1 MLRLWIALCAL
12 SSSAISANAA
22 EPAQSANAPIP
33 VGIAVAD
40 ITPDYPVRLN
50 GFGFRREESAGVRQ
64 HIFAKALAI
73 GSDADGP
80 AVLITVDT
88 LGIPDAVAERV
99 RDVLQ
104 KQAGIR
110 RDRLAITASHTH
122 TAPMVNHVSPTLFGT
137 PIPPEHQAHIDQHSE
152 DLFAKLVE
160 VSLAALKDRQPSQ
173 LSWSLGQVGFA
184 KNRRTKEGPVD
195 HDLPLLAARDIYGRL
210 RAVYVNYA
218 CHCVCLSDNRI
229 SGDWAGYAME
239 QIERQN
245 PKCVALV
252 SVGCGADANPLEGVV
267 GDKWEVADRHGLE
280 IAAEVNRLLQGPLTP
295 VTGPLVSQ
303 WERIDL
309 AFAPHPTREEW
320 EQRAELQNAV
330 GHHARTQLARLDRG
344 ESLLTKVSYP
354 IQTWSFGD
362 SLAMVFLPGE
372 VVVDYS
378 KRLKKELDGR
388 RLWVNAY
395 ANACPGYVPS
405 ERILTEGGYEGGGAM
420 VYYDLPGPYAP
431 GLEQPIVSTVRKQLD
446 ATFAPPV
453 ETSRTQGIPPR
464 TPAQS
469 IAALRLRDGYVAE
482 LAAAEP
488 LVASPVA
495 VDFGPDGRLWVAEM
509 YDYPA
514 GADGQFSPGGRVR
527 VLHDSDRD
535 GRFDRAQVFLEGIPF
550 PTGVT
555 VWRDGVLI
563 CAAPDILFARDTDG
577 DDRADDV
584 QRLFSGF
591 ATHNYQARVNS
602 LEYGLD
608 GWVYG
613 SSGLFGGEIT
623 CHKTGNVVS
632 LGRRDFRIDP
642 DRGVIEPA
650 IGATQQ
656 GRVRNDWGDWFGCN
670 NGQFVLHYP
679 MEEAA
684 LRRNPRFQPPA
695 MAVSVPSGG
704 DAGQVFPI
712 SETIRF
718 KLSGPAGR
726 ATAACGLGIYRDD
739 LLGSGV
745 SGNSFTCEPVNNLV
759 HRRVLSPNGV
769 VFQGL
774 RAPGEEQAEFVA
786 STDPWFRPVQA
797 RTGPDGAL
805 WIVDMYR
812 FVIEHPIWIPPE
824 TLAELDPRAG
834 ADRGRLYRILPR
846 GGTPREWL
854 RLAELD
860 GPGLVAA
867 LDSPNGWQRDMAQQL
882 LVWNQE
888 TGVADD
894 LAALVR
900 NADRPVVRMQ
910 ALCVLELLG
919 ELQTDLL
926 AQTLTD
932 GHPGVRR
939 QAVRIAAG
947 RLKKEDSLLDVVLG
961 RASDPD
967 RQVQL
972 QVAYSLG
979 DSNDPRAAV
988 ALARLARQHA
998 GDSYLVAG
1006 VLSSLTAES
1015 AAAVYQAAL
1024 TQPGET
1030 PATLRK
1036 ALLAQVAALSPP
1048 AALGPVIAGIC
1059 RPVAPERQADQFRS
1073 LSEVL
1078 PILARQSRS
1087 VEDLLPEADRGHWES
1102 VVSAARSTV
1111 ASASAA
1117 ESLRLAA
1124 MGLVAVLPG
1133 GHADDIELLGQLLS
1147 PQTPGGLQQAAIAG
1161 LSRRSG
1167 DEVAHVLLAHWGAL
1181 SPDRRGEIL
1190 GVLLSRPAWTGQL
1203 LTAIDEQAVQA
1214 GELETAVRQRLLE
1227 HPTVALRERAAKLL
1241 TLPGSADRKELI
1253 QRYLAEATDAGNPQ
1267 QGRELFA
1274 KRCATCHRLQDVGQ
1288 TIGPDLSPY
1297 STKPFSALVTAV
1309 LDPNQAV
1316 DPRYHNYAIS
1326 LDDGRVLSGMI
1337 QEEAAAGFKVASA
1350 DGKFHSVLRTEVE
1363 ELKNSARSLM
1373 PEGFE
1378 KDVSPAALADLQAW
1392 LTSLQSPPKSLPGNQ
1407 PTVVKSG
1414 ADGVVVLTAAKA
1426 AIYGDQI
1433 TFENEFGNIGY
1444 WHSPQD
1450 HVIWTCEIPQ
1460 AGEFDVWVDAA
1471 CDATVAGNLLG
1482 LSVGD
1487 ATLTQKVASTGGW
1500 NQYRLSK
1507 LGRVTLPA
1515 GMHQVRVQPAGG
1527 GLDGALMDLRMVALT
1542 PPGKHPPSAGGALAA
1557 APVIPGDPASMAR
1570 FLIDDA
1576 HPREQREKLI
1586 ADFPQHSAAM
1596 IAVMG
1601 ATMEPGTPE
1610 EYRRIPWIWRIAI
1623 AAGKRN
1629 QDAELLGILKVTLP
1643 RDGEPL
1649 RDWQAVVIG
1658 GGLINGISML
1668 NVWPGDRFAK
1678 LLAGEDVL
1686 RARWQ
1691 RSLELSLVMAD
1702 NEKVPTGTRYDA
1714 LRMLP
1719 LLGWERAQA
1728 SLTKYAKKGTHAEL
1742 QMGSVS
1748 GSIDVP
1754 AAEATA
1760 LLVGLLSH
1768 APQQNRELALD
1779 GLLRTP
1785 DRCLALLEAV
1795 KAGTL
1800 PREQLGDKRIAA
1812 LRQHAEAAVREAA
1825 AKALP

>member
-1 MLRLWIALCAL
+1 MLRMWIALYATCTL
-12 SSSAISANAA
+12 TPLLEAA
-22 EPAQSANAPIP
+22 EPAGTAVP
-33 VGIAVAD
+33 VGVAVVD
-40 ITPDYPVRLN
+40 ITPDYPIRLN
-50 GFGFRREESAGVRQ
+50 GFGFRREESDGVRQ

-88 LGIPDAVAERV
+88 LGIPDAVAERLS
-99 RDVLQ
+99 DVLQ
-104 KQAGIR
+104 KEAGIR
-110 RDRLAITASHTH
+110 RDRLAVTATHTH
-122 TAPMVNHVSPTLFGT
+122 TAPMINRLSPTLFGV
-137 PIPPEHQAHIDQHSE
+137 PIPLEHQSNITLYSD
-152 DLFAKLVE
+152 DFFNKLIE

-173 LSWSLGQVGFA
+173 LSWGLGQVTFA
-184 KNRRTKEGPVD
+184 RNRRTKDGPVD
-195 HDLPLLAARDIYGRL
+195 HDLPLLAVRDIYGRL

-295 VTGPLVSQ
+295 VTGPLTTQ

-320 EQRAELQNAV
+320 EQRAELQTAI

-344 ESLLTKVSYP
+344 EALLTKVSYP

-431 GLEQPIVSTVRKQLD
+431 GLEQPIVSAVRKQLD
-446 ATFAPPV
+446 PAFAPPA
-453 ETSRTQGIPPR
+453 EASRTQGIPPR

-488 LVASPVA
+488 LVVSPVA

-527 VLHDSDRD
+527 VLHDDDRD

-555 VWRDGVLI
+555 VWRDGVLV

-584 QRLFSGF
+584 QKLFSGF

-613 SSGLFGGEIT
+613 SCGLFGGEIT
-623 CHKTGNVVS
+623 CHKTGDVVS

-670 NGQFVLHYP
+670 NSQFALHYP
-679 MEEAA
+679 MDEAA
-684 LRRNPRFQPPA
+684 LRRNPHFQPPA
-695 MAVSVPSGG
+695 MAVSVPTGG
-704 DAGQVFPI
+704 DAGQVFPV

-759 HRRVLSPNGV
+759 HRRVLSPKGV
-769 VFQGL
+769 VFQGT
-774 RAPGEEQAEFVA
+774 RAPGEELAEFVA

-805 WIVDMYR
+805 WLVDMYR

-834 ADRGRLYRILPR
+834 ADHGRLYRIVPR
-846 GGTPREWL
+846 GESPREWL

-888 TGVADD
+888 GGVADD
-894 LAALVR
+894 LAALVG

-910 ALCVLELLG
+910 ALCVLERLG
-919 ELQTDLL
+919 ELPAELL
-926 AQTLTD
+926 TQTLTD

-939 QAVRIAAG
+939 QAVRIAAS
-947 RLKKEDSLLDVVLG
+947 RLKEHGPLLDAVLG

-967 RQVQL
+967 PQVQL
-972 QVAYSLG
+972 QAAYALG
-979 DSNDPRAAV
+979 GSDDPRAAV
-988 ALARLARQHA
+988 ALARLALQHSQ
-998 GDSYLVAG
+998 DPYLVAG
-1006 VLSSLTAES
+1006 ALSSLTAES
-1015 AAAVYQAAL
+1015 AASVYQSVLKLSADTPAAL
-1024 TQPGET
+1024 
-1030 PATLRK
+1030 RK
-1036 ALLAQVAALSPP
+1036 SLLAQVAALSPP
-1048 AALGPVIAGIC
+1048 AALGPVIADIC

-1073 LSEVL
+1073 LAEVL

-1087 VEDLLPEADRGHWES
+1087 VAELLPDASREHWES

-1111 ASASAA
+1111 TDAGAA

-1124 MGLVAVLPG
+1124 IGLVSVLPG
-1133 GHADDIELLGQLLS
+1133 GSAEDTERLGQLLS
-1147 PQTPGGLQQAAIAG
+1147 PQSPGKLQQAAIEG
-1161 LSRRSG
+1161 LSRQSG
-1167 DEVAHVLLAHWGAL
+1167 DAVAHVLLAHWGEL
-1181 SPDRRGEIL
+1181 SPTRRGEVL
-1190 GVLLSRPAWTGQL
+1190 GVLLGRPAWTGHL
-1203 LTAIDEQAVQA
+1203 LTAIEGQAIQA

-1241 TLPGSADRKELI
+1241 TLPGSMDRKELI
-1253 QRYLAEATDAGNPQ
+1253 QRYLAEATDAGDSQ
-1267 QGRELFA
+1267 QGRELFS
-1274 KRCATCHRLQDVGQ
+1274 KRCATCHRLQDLGQ
-1288 TIGPDLSPY
+1288 AIGPDLSPY

-1326 LDDGRVLSGMI
+1326 LDDGRVLTGMI
-1337 QEEAAAGFKVASA
+1337 QEEAAAGFKVAAA
-1350 DGKFHSVLRTEVE
+1350 DGKIFSVLRAEVE
-1363 ELKNSARSLM
+1363 ELKNSGRSLM

-1378 KDVSPAALADLQAW
+1378 KDLSPAALADLQAW
-1392 LTSLQSPPKSLPGNQ
+1392 LSSLQTPPKSLPGNQ
-1407 PTVVKSG
+1407 PAAVAAG
-1414 ADGVVVLTAAKA
+1414 ADGIVVLTASKA

-1433 TFENEFGNIGY
+1433 TYEKEFGNIGY
-1444 WHSPQD
+1444 WHSPRD

-1460 AGEFDVWVDAA
+1460 AGEFDVWVDGA
-1471 CDATVAGNLLG
+1471 CDATAAGNLLG

-1500 NQYRLSK
+1500 NQYRLVK

-1515 GMHQVRVQPAGG
+1515 GTHRVRVQPADHQ
-1527 GLDGALMDLRMVALT
+1527 LDGALLDLRMVALT
-1542 PPGKHPPSAGGALAA
+1542 PPGKRPPGAGGALAA

-1576 HPREQREKLI
+1576 HPREQREKLV
-1586 ADFPQHSAAM
+1586 ADYPQHSAAM

-1610 EYRRIPWIWRIAI
+1610 EYRRIPWVWRVAI

-1629 QDAELLGILKVTLP
+1629 QDAELLGILKVALP
-1643 RDGEPL
+1643 REGEPL

-1658 GGLINGISML
+1658 GGLINGVSQL
-1668 NVWPGDRFAK
+1668 NVWPGERFAK
-1678 LLAGEDVL
+1678 LLASEDVL
-1686 RARWQ
+1686 RARWL
-1691 RSLELSLVMAD
+1691 RSLELSLAMAD

-1728 SLTKYAKKGTHAEL
+1728 SLTKYAAKGTHAEL
-1742 QMGSVS
+1742 QMGAVS

-1754 AAEATA
+1754 APEATT
-1760 LLVGLLSH
+1760 LLAGVLPH
-1768 APQQNRELALD
+1768 APGQNRELALD
-1779 GLLRTP
+1779 GLLRSP
-1785 DRCLALLEAV
+1785 ERCLALLEAV

-1800 PREQLGDKRIAA
+1800 TREQLGDKRIDA
-1812 LRQHAEAAVREAA
+1812 LRQHADQKVRDTA
-1825 AKALP
+1825 AKVLP

>member
-1 MLRLWIALCAL
+1 MLRLWGACSALCVWVGAIT
-12 SSSAISANAA
+12 SSAMIRAA
-22 EPAQSANAPIP
+22 EAQIP
-33 VGIAVAD
+33 VGVAVVD

-64 HIFAKALAI
+64 PISARALAI
-73 GSDADGP
+73 GGDEDGP
-80 AVLITVDT
+80 AILITSDT
-88 LGIPDAVAERV
+88 LGIPDSVAERLAA
-99 RDVLQ
+99 VL
-104 KQAGIR
+104 KEKAGIR
-110 RDRLAITASHTH
+110 RDRLAVTATHTH
-122 TAPMVNHVSPTLFGT
+122 TAPMVNNVSPTLFGT
-137 PIPPEHQAHIDQHSE
+137 PIPPDHQAHIDRYSE
-152 DLFAKLVE
+152 ELFAKLVE

-173 LSWSLGQVGFA
+173 LSWGVGQVKFA
-184 KNRRTKEGPVD
+184 KNRRSKDGPVD
-195 HDLPLLAARDIYGRL
+195 HDLPLLAVRDIYGRL

-252 SVGCGADANPLEGVV
+252 SVGCGADSNPLEGVV
-267 GDKWEVADRHGLE
+267 GDRWQVADNHGLE
-280 IAAEVNRLLQGPLTP
+280 IATEVQRLLQGPLTP
-295 VTGPLVSQ
+295 VTGPLNSQ
-303 WERIDL
+303 WKRIDL

-320 EQRAELQNAV
+320 QQRAGQQNAI

-344 ESLLTKVSYP
+344 EALLTGVSYP

-378 KRLKKELDGR
+378 KRLKQELDGR
-388 RLWVNAY
+388 RLWINAY
-395 ANACPGYVPS
+395 SNGCPGYVPS
-405 ERILTEGGYEGGGAM
+405 ERVLQEGGYEGGGAM

-431 GLEQPIVSTVRKQLD
+431 GLEQPIISAVRQQLD
-446 ATFAPPV
+446 KVFAPPV
-453 ETSRTQGIPPR
+453 EASRTQGIPPR
-464 TPAQS
+464 TPDQS
-469 IAALRLRDGYVAE
+469 LAALHLRDGYVAE
-482 LAAAEP
+482 VAAAEP

-495 VDFGPDGRLWVAEM
+495 IDFGPDGRLWVAEM

-527 VLHDSDRD
+527 VLHDDDRD
-535 GRFDRAQVFLEGIPF
+535 GKCDRAQVFLDGIPF

-555 VWRDGVLI
+555 VWRDGVLV

-584 QRLFSGF
+584 QKLFSGF

-613 SSGLFGGEIT
+613 SCGLFGGEIT
-623 CHKTGNVVS
+623 CRKTGEVVS

-670 NGQFVLHYP
+670 NSQFLLHYP
-679 MEEAA
+679 LDEAA
-684 LRRNPRFQPPA
+684 LRRNPRFQPPT
-695 MAVSVPSGG
+695 MAVSVPTGG

-739 LLGSGV
+739 LLGSDV
-745 SGNSFTCEPVNNLV
+745 AGNAFTCEPVNNLV
-759 HRRVLSPNGV
+759 HRRTLSPNGV

-786 STDPWFRPVQA
+786 SVDPWFRPVQA

-824 TLAELDPRAG
+824 VLTELDPRAG

-846 GGTPREWL
+846 GATPREWP

-860 GPGLVAA
+860 GPGLAAA

-882 LVWNQE
+882 LLWQQE
-888 TGVADD
+888 TGATDE
-894 LAALVR
+894 LARLVH
-900 NADRPVVRMQ
+900 NAERPEVRMQ
-910 ALCVLELLG
+910 ALCVLDLLG
-919 ELQTDLL
+919 QLSTDLL
-926 AQTLTD
+926 ARTVTD
-932 GHPGVRR
+932 GHAGVRR
-939 QAVRIAAG
+939 QAVRIAARHLEDG
-947 RLKKEDSLLDVVLG
+947 RLLEAILG

-972 QVAYSLG
+972 QVAYALG
-979 DSNDPRAAV
+979 ECQDPRAFD

-998 GDSYLVAG
+998 GDAYLAAG
-1006 VLSSLTAES
+1006 VLSSLTSAS
-1015 AAAVYQAAL
+1015 AARVYQAAL
-1024 TQPGET
+1024 EQPGET
-1030 PATLRK
+1030 PAGLRK
-1036 ALLAQVAALSPP
+1036 SLLAQVAALSAPE
-1048 AALGPVIAGIC
+1048 ALGPVIAGIC
-1059 RPVAPERQADQFRS
+1059 RPVPAERQAEQFQT
-1073 LSEVL
+1073 LAEVL

-1087 VEDLLPEADRGHWES
+1087 VTQLLAQDDRKHWDA
-1102 VVSAARSTV
+1102 VVTSARAALANAR
-1111 ASASAA
+1111 ASETLRQAA
-1117 ESLRLAA
+1117 V
-1124 MGLVAVLPG
+1124 GLVAVLPG
-1133 GHADDIELLGQLLS
+1133 NPPEDVALLGQLLS
-1147 PQTPGGLQQAAIAG
+1147 PQTPGSLQQKAIEG
-1161 LSRRSG
+1161 LSRRS
-1167 DEVAHVLLAHWGAL
+1167 DETVPAVVLARWSELSPARRSDVVSLLLGRPVWTEQLLA
-1181 SPDRRGEIL
+1181 
-1190 GVLLSRPAWTGQL
+1190 
-1203 LTAIDEQAVQA
+1203 AIEGRQIQA

-1227 HPTVALRERAAKLL
+1227 HPAVALRDRAAKLFA
-1241 TLPGSADRKELI
+1241 TPGAAERKALI
-1253 QRYLAEATDAGNPQ
+1253 ERYLAEAAAAGQPQ
-1267 QGRELFA
+1267 PGREVFA

-1288 TIGPDLSPY
+1288 AIGPDLAPY
-1297 STKPFSALVTAV
+1297 STKPLSALVTAV

-1326 LDDGRVLSGMI
+1326 LDDGRVLTGMI
-1337 QEEAAAGFKVASA
+1337 QEEAAAGFKVAAA
-1350 DGKFHSVLRTEVE
+1350 DGKIHSVLRSEVE
-1363 ELKNSARSLM
+1363 DMKNSGRSLM

-1378 KDVSPAALADLQAW
+1378 KDLTPASLADIQAW
-1392 LTSLQSPPKSLPGNQ
+1392 IASLQTPPKTLPGNQ
-1407 PTVVKSG
+1407 PEVVKAG
-1414 ADGVVVLTAAKA
+1414 ADGSVVLPAARA

-1433 TFENEFGNIGY
+1433 TFEREFGNIGY
-1444 WHSPQD
+1444 WHGGQD
-1450 HVIWTCEIPQ
+1450 HVIWTFEVPQ
-1460 AGEFDVWVDAA
+1460 SGEFDVWLDGA
-1471 CDATVAGNLLG
+1471 CDAPVAGNVLS

-1487 ATLTQKVASTGGW
+1487 ATLTHKVAPTGGW
-1500 NQYRLSK
+1500 NRYRLVNV
-1507 LGRVTLPA
+1507 GRVTLPA
-1515 GMHQVRVQPAGG
+1515 GMHHIRIQPAKGE
-1527 GLDGALMDLRMVALT
+1527 LDGALLDLRMVALT
-1542 PPGKHPPSAGGALAA
+1542 PPGKRPPVAGGALAA

-1576 HPREQREKLI
+1576 HSRDEREKVI
-1586 ADFPQHSAAM
+1586 ADYPQHSAAM
-1596 IAVMG
+1596 IAVLG

-1610 EYRRIPWIWRIAI
+1610 EYRRIPWIWRVAI

-1629 QDAELLGILKVTLP
+1629 QAAELLGILKVSMP

-1658 GGLINGISML
+1658 GGLINGVSQAGA
-1668 NVWPGDRFAK
+1668 WPGERFAA
-1678 LLAGEDVL
+1678 LLAKEDVL

-1691 RSLELSLVMAD
+1691 RSLELSVAMAD
-1702 NEKVPTGTRYDA
+1702 NEKTPTGTRYDA

-1719 LLGWERAQA
+1719 LLGWESAQP
-1728 SLTKYAKKGTHAEL
+1728 SLAKYAAEGTNAEL
-1742 QMGSVS
+1742 QMGAVS
-1748 GSIDVP
+1748 GTVDVNEP
-1754 AAEATA
+1754 DATP
-1760 LLVGLLSH
+1760 LLIQVLAY
-1768 APQQNRELALD
+1768 APKPNRELALD
-1779 GLLRTP
+1779 GLLRSP
-1785 DRCLALLEAV
+1785 GRCLALLDAV
-1795 KAGTL
+1795 AAGTVT
-1800 PREQLGDKRIAA
+1800 REQLGERRSDA
-1812 LRQHAEAAVREAA
+1812 LRQHADQKVREAA
-1825 AKALP
+1825 TKALP